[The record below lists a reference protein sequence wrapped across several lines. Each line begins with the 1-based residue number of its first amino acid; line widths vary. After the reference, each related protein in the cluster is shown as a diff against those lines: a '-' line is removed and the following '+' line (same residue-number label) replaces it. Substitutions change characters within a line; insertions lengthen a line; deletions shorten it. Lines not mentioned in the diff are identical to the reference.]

1 MNGHPVTAGWL
12 ISECL
17 EFVEYYEGEKEA
29 NEGNKEKDATDKIHS
44 INKSKFFK
52 IHTSCIVRPSSKTN
66 LCKKYL
72 IMTCKQAKNGLQSQ
86 SGLQRLSWTNID
98 YLGLS

>member
-1 MNGHPVTAGWL
+1 MNGHPVMAGWL

-66 LCKKYL
+66 LCKKNS
-72 IMTCKQAKNGLQSQ
+72 IMTLNKLKSLKV
-86 SGLQRLSWTNID
+86 TK
-98 YLGLS
+98 